1 MDIVSQ
7 GMPFYGGNLT
17 YKTSFVSDGGEKTLE
32 ITRYAGAL
40 MKVRMDG
47 KEMGAMIYPPARLG
61 LGIVPAGEHTL
72 EITLFGNRANT
83 FGTLHNVDEN
93 ISYCG
98 PASWVTRG
106 GRFWCPEYITKRTGI
121 LTSPRI
127 LTK

>member
-61 LGIVPAGEHTL
+61 LGAVTAGEHTL